1 MKVWQ
6 ELLGQPEAIDQ
17 LRRVV
22 EDKDSGF
29 QHSWLFTG
37 PAGSGRSTLARAFA
51 AALQCEQNGCGECT
65 SCKLIAA
72 DAHPDVRMLATDK
85 VIISIEEVR
94 QLVQFAALGSS
105 LGEYRVVIIEDADR
119 MTERT
124 SNVLLKAL
132 EEPQP
137 KTVWILCAPSA
148 ADMLPTIRSRTRN
161 VVLRL
166 PSTEEVAQLLM
177 QRDGVK
183 EELALASSRQAQ
195 QHVGMARR
203 LALSADARKRR
214 MDTLREIIGIKNLS
228 GAMATAERLLGFAKK
243 DAESSS
249 EEKNQQ
255 ERSKL
260 LAAYGIDDDKIPANL
275 RSEFRQLEENQKR
288 RNTRALRD
296 GIDRIFT
303 DMESLFRDILS
314 LQLGTNSPLINQEL
328 AEEIQLRADSTS
340 AENSI
345 GVLEAIS
352 TARSRIEAN
361 VRDLVVLESL
371 CTKLIVRSSV
381 AA

>member
-6 ELLGQPEAIDQ
+6 ELLGQPEAIEQ

-22 EDKDSGF
+22 EDKEAGF

-51 AALQCEQNGCGECT
+51 AALQCKEIGCGACA

-72 DAHPDVRMLATDK
+72 DAHPDVRMLVTDK

-94 QLVQFAALGSS
+94 QLVQFAALGST
-105 LGEYRVVIIEDADR
+105 LGEFRIVIIEDADR

-183 EELALASSRQAQ
+183 EDLALACSRQAQ

-203 LALSADARKRR
+203 LAMSADARKRR
-214 MDTLREIIGIKNLS
+214 METLREIVGIKNLS
-228 GAMATAERLLGFAKK
+228 GAMATAERLLALAKK

-249 EEKNQQ
+249 EEKNLQ

-260 LAAYGIDDDKIPANL
+260 LAAYGIEDEKIPANL

-288 RNTRALRD
+288 RNTRSLRD

-314 LQLGTNSPLINQEL
+314 IQLGANTPLINEEL
-328 AEEIQLRADSTS
+328 SEEIGHRAAATS
-340 AENSI
+340 ADDSI
-345 GVLEAIS
+345 RVLEAIS
-352 TARSRIEAN
+352 VSRSRLESN

-371 CTKLIVRSSV
+371 CTKLIVRSFV

>member
-6 ELLGQPEAIDQ
+6 ELLGQPEAIEQ

-22 EDKDSGF
+22 ADKNSGF

-51 AALQCEQNGCGECT
+51 AALQCDQDGCGECS
-65 SCKLIAA
+65 SCRLIAA
-72 DAHPDVRMLATDK
+72 DAHPDVRMLVTDK

-105 LGEYRVVIIEDADR
+105 VGKYRIVIIEDADR
-119 MTERT
+119 MSERT

-132 EEPQP
+132 EEPQER
-137 KTVWILCAPSA
+137 TVWILCAPSA

-166 PSTEEVAQLLM
+166 PSTEEVAQLLV

-183 EELALASSRQAQ
+183 EELALASARQAQ

-203 LALSADARKRR
+203 LALSPDARARR
-214 MDTLREIIGIKNLS
+214 MDTLRELVSIKNLS
-228 GAMATAERLLGFAKK
+228 GAMATAERLLAIAKK

-249 EEKNQQ
+249 DEKNEQ

-260 LAAYGIDDDKIPANL
+260 LSAYGIEEGKIPPNL
-275 RSEFRQLEENQKR
+275 RSEFKQLEENQKR
-288 RNTRALRD
+288 RNTRAMRD
-296 GIDRIFT
+296 GIDRILT

-314 LQLGTNSPLINQEL
+314 LQLGAEAPLINEEL
-328 AEEIQLRADSTS
+328 RSEIEQRAQATP

-345 GVLEAIS
+345 NVLEAITLS
-352 TARSRIEAN
+352 RSRLESN

-371 CTKLIVRSSV
+371 CTKLIVRGSV

>member
-22 EDKDSGF
+22 EDKSSGF

-51 AALQCEQNGCGECT
+51 AALQCEKNGCGECT

-94 QLVQFAALGSS
+94 QMVQFAALSSS
-105 LGEYRVVIIEDADR
+105 LGEYRIVIIEDSDR

-166 PSTEEVAQLLM
+166 PSTEEVSQLLM

-260 LAAYGIDDDKIPANL
+260 LAAYGIEDEKIPANL

-328 AEEIQLRADSTS
+328 AEEIQLRANSTS

-352 TARSRIEAN
+352 TARSRIDAN

>member
-22 EDKDSGF
+22 EDKNSGF

-51 AALQCEQNGCGECT
+51 AALQCEKNGCGDCT

-105 LGEYRVVIIEDADR
+105 LGEYRIVIIEDADR

-249 EEKNQQ
+249 EEKNLQ
-255 ERSKL
+255 ERTKL
-260 LAAYGIDDDKIPANL
+260 LEAYGIEDEKIPANL

-328 AEEIQLRADSTS
+328 AEEIQLRANSTS
-340 AENSI
+340 AENSV

-352 TARSRIEAN
+352 TARSRIDAN

>member
-22 EDKDSGF
+22 EDKNSGF

-51 AALQCEQNGCGECT
+51 AALQCEKNGCGDCT

-105 LGEYRVVIIEDADR
+105 LGEYRIVIIEDADR

-249 EEKNQQ
+249 EEKNLQ
-255 ERSKL
+255 ERTKL
-260 LAAYGIDDDKIPANL
+260 LEAYGIEDEKIPANL

-314 LQLGTNSPLINQEL
+314 LQLRTNSPLINQEL
-328 AEEIQLRADSTS
+328 AEEIQLRANSTS

-352 TARSRIEAN
+352 TARSRIDAN

>member
-1 MKVWQ
+1 VKVWQ

-17 LRRVV
+17 LSRVV

-51 AALQCEQNGCGECT
+51 AALQCEENGCGVCT

-72 DAHPDVRMLATDK
+72 DAHPDVRMLVTDK

-94 QLVQFAALGSS
+94 QLVQFAALGST
-105 LGEYRVVIIEDADR
+105 LGEYRIVIIEDADR
-119 MTERT
+119 LTERT

-166 PSTEEVAQLLM
+166 PSIEEVAQLLI

-183 EELALASSRQAQ
+183 EELALSSARQAQ

-203 LALSADARKRR
+203 LAMSADARKRR
-214 MDTLREIIGIKNLS
+214 MDTLRELVGIKNLS

-255 ERSKL
+255 ERTKL
-260 LAAYGIDDDKIPANL
+260 LAAYGIEDEKIPPNL

-314 LQLGTNSPLINQEL
+314 LQLGANSPLINQEL
-328 AEEIQLRADSTS
+328 AEEIELRASATS

-345 GVLEAIS
+345 RVLEAIS
-352 TARSRIEAN
+352 TARSRLEAN

>member
-161 VVLRL
+161 VVLKL

-328 AEEIQLRADSTS
+328 VEEIQLRADSTS

>member
-6 ELLGQPEAIDQ
+6 ELLGQPEAIEQ

-22 EDKDSGF
+22 ADKNSGF

-51 AALQCEQNGCGECT
+51 AALQCDQDGCGECS
-65 SCKLIAA
+65 SCRLIAA
-72 DAHPDVRMLATDK
+72 DAHPDVRMLVTDK

-105 LGEYRVVIIEDADR
+105 VGKYRIVIIEDADR
-119 MTERT
+119 MSERT

-132 EEPQP
+132 EEPQER
-137 KTVWILCAPSA
+137 TVWILCAPSA

-166 PSTEEVAQLLM
+166 PSTEEVAQLLV

-183 EELALASSRQAQ
+183 EELALASARQAQ

-203 LALSADARKRR
+203 LALSPDARARR
-214 MDTLREIIGIKNLS
+214 MDTLRELVSIKNLS
-228 GAMATAERLLGFAKK
+228 GAMATAERLLAIAKK

-249 EEKNQQ
+249 DEKNEQ

-260 LAAYGIDDDKIPANL
+260 LSAYGIEEGKIPPNL
-275 RSEFRQLEENQKR
+275 RSEFKQLEENQKR
-288 RNTRALRD
+288 RNTRAMRD
-296 GIDRIFT
+296 GIDRILT

-314 LQLGTNSPLINQEL
+314 LQLGAEAPLINEEL
-328 AEEIQLRADSTS
+328 RSEIEQRARATS

-345 GVLEAIS
+345 NVLEAITLS
-352 TARSRIEAN
+352 RSRLESN

-371 CTKLIVRSSV
+371 CTKLIVRGSV

>member
-22 EDKDSGF
+22 EDKNSGF

-51 AALQCEQNGCGECT
+51 AALQCEKNGCGDCT

-105 LGEYRVVIIEDADR
+105 LGEYRIVIIEDADR

-249 EEKNQQ
+249 EEKNLQ
-255 ERSKL
+255 ERTKL
-260 LAAYGIDDDKIPANL
+260 LEAYGIEDEKIPANL

-314 LQLGTNSPLINQEL
+314 LQLMTNSPLINQEL
-328 AEEIQLRADSTS
+328 SEEIQLRASSTS

-352 TARSRIEAN
+352 TARSRIDAN

>member
-6 ELLGQPEAIDQ
+6 ELLGQPEAIEQ
-17 LRRVV
+17 LSRVV

-51 AALQCEQNGCGECT
+51 AALQCEENGCGVCT

-72 DAHPDVRMLATDK
+72 DAHPDVRMLVTDK

-94 QLVQFAALGSS
+94 QLVHFAALGST
-105 LGEYRVVIIEDADR
+105 LGEYRIVIIEDADR

-166 PSTEEVAQLLM
+166 PSIEEVAQLLI

-183 EELALASSRQAQ
+183 EELALASARQAQ

-203 LALSADARKRR
+203 LAMSADARKRR
-214 MDTLREIIGIKNLS
+214 MDTLRELVGIKNLS

-255 ERSKL
+255 ERTKL
-260 LAAYGIDDDKIPANL
+260 LAAYGIEDEKIPPNL

-314 LQLGTNSPLINQEL
+314 LQLGANSPLINQEL
-328 AEEIQLRADSTS
+328 AEEIELRASATS

-345 GVLEAIS
+345 RVLEAIS
-352 TARSRIEAN
+352 TARSRLEAN

>member
-17 LRRVV
+17 LSRVV

-51 AALQCEQNGCGECT
+51 AALQCEENGCGVCT

-72 DAHPDVRMLATDK
+72 DAHPDVRMLVTDK

-94 QLVQFAALGSS
+94 QLVQFAALGST
-105 LGEYRVVIIEDADR
+105 LGEYRIVIIEDADR

-166 PSTEEVAQLLM
+166 PSIEEVAQLLI

-183 EELALASSRQAQ
+183 EELALSSARQAQ

-203 LALSADARKRR
+203 LAMSADARKRR
-214 MDTLREIIGIKNLS
+214 MDTLRELVGIKNLS

-255 ERSKL
+255 ERTKL
-260 LAAYGIDDDKIPANL
+260 LAAYGIEDEKIPPNL

-314 LQLGTNSPLINQEL
+314 LQLGANSPLINQEL
-328 AEEIQLRADSTS
+328 AEEIELRASATS

-345 GVLEAIS
+345 RVLEAIS
-352 TARSRIEAN
+352 TARSRLEAN

>member
-6 ELLGQPEAIDQ
+6 ELLGQPEAIEQ

-22 EDKDSGF
+22 EDKDAGF

-51 AALQCEQNGCGECT
+51 AALQCEESGCGVCT

-72 DAHPDVRMLATDK
+72 DAHPDVRMLVTDK

-94 QLVQFAALGSS
+94 QLVQFAALGST
-105 LGEYRVVIIEDADR
+105 LGEYRIVIIEDADR

-166 PSTEEVAQLLM
+166 PSIEEVAQLLM

-183 EELALASSRQAQ
+183 EELALSSARQAQ

-203 LALSADARKRR
+203 LAMSADARKRR
-214 MDTLREIIGIKNLS
+214 MDTLRELVGIKNLS
-228 GAMATAERLLGFAKK
+228 GAMATAERLLAFAKK

-255 ERSKL
+255 ERTKL
-260 LAAYGIDDDKIPANL
+260 LAAYGIEDEKIPHNL

-314 LQLGTNSPLINQEL
+314 LQLGANSPLINQEL
-328 AEEIQLRADSTS
+328 SDEIELRASATS

-345 GVLEAIS
+345 RVLEAIS
-352 TARSRIEAN
+352 TARSRLEAN

>member
-22 EDKDSGF
+22 EDKNSGF

-51 AALQCEQNGCGECT
+51 AALQCEKNGCGDCT

-105 LGEYRVVIIEDADR
+105 LGEYRIVIIEDADR

-203 LALSADARKRR
+203 LALTADARKRR

-249 EEKNQQ
+249 EEKNLQ
-255 ERSKL
+255 ERTKL
-260 LAAYGIDDDKIPANL
+260 LEAYGIEDEKIPANL

-328 AEEIQLRADSTS
+328 AEEIQLRANSTS
-340 AENSI
+340 TENSI

-352 TARSRIEAN
+352 TARSRIDAN

>member
-1 MKVWQ
+1 
-6 ELLGQPEAIDQ
+6 
-17 LRRVV
+17 
-22 EDKDSGF
+22 
-29 QHSWLFTG
+29 
-37 PAGSGRSTLARAFA
+37 
-51 AALQCEQNGCGECT
+51 
-65 SCKLIAA
+65 
-72 DAHPDVRMLATDK
+72 
-85 VIISIEEVR
+85 
-94 QLVQFAALGSS
+94 
-105 LGEYRVVIIEDADR
+105 
-119 MTERT
+119 
-124 SNVLLKAL
+124 
-132 EEPQP
+132 
-137 KTVWILCAPSA
+137 
-148 ADMLPTIRSRTRN
+148 
-161 VVLRL
+161 
-166 PSTEEVAQLLM
+166 M

-249 EEKNQQ
+249 EEKNLQ
-255 ERSKL
+255 ERTKL
-260 LAAYGIDDDKIPANL
+260 LEAYGIEDEKIPANL

-328 AEEIQLRADSTS
+328 AEEIQLRASSTS

-352 TARSRIEAN
+352 TARSRIDAN

>member
-6 ELLGQPEAIDQ
+6 ELLGQPEAIEQ
-17 LRRVV
+17 LNRVV

-51 AALQCEQNGCGECT
+51 AALQCEENGCGVCT

-72 DAHPDVRMLATDK
+72 DAHPDVRMLVTDK

-94 QLVQFAALGSS
+94 QLVQFAALGST
-105 LGEYRVVIIEDADR
+105 LGEYRIVVIEDADR

-166 PSTEEVAQLLM
+166 PSIEEVAQLLI

-183 EELALASSRQAQ
+183 EEMALASARQAQ

-203 LALSADARKRR
+203 LAMSADARKRR
-214 MDTLREIIGIKNLS
+214 MDTLRELVGIKNLS
-228 GAMATAERLLGFAKK
+228 GAMATAERLLAFAKK

-255 ERSKL
+255 ERTKL
-260 LAAYGIDDDKIPANL
+260 LAAYGIEDEKIPPNL

-314 LQLGTNSPLINQEL
+314 LQLGANSTLINQEL
-328 AEEIQLRADSTS
+328 AEEIELRASATS

-345 GVLEAIS
+345 RVLEAIS
-352 TARSRIEAN
+352 TARSRLEAN

>member
-51 AALQCEQNGCGECT
+51 AALQCEKNGCGDCT

-105 LGEYRVVIIEDADR
+105 LGEYRIVIIEDADR

-249 EEKNQQ
+249 EEKNLQ
-255 ERSKL
+255 ERNKL
-260 LAAYGIDDDKIPANL
+260 LEAYGIEDEKIPANL

-328 AEEIQLRADSTS
+328 AEEIQLRANSTS

-352 TARSRIEAN
+352 TARSRIDAN

>member
-6 ELLGQPEAIDQ
+6 ELLGQPEAIEQ
-17 LRRVV
+17 LSRVV
-22 EDKDSGF
+22 EDKNSGF

-51 AALQCEQNGCGECT
+51 AALQCEENGCGVCT

-72 DAHPDVRMLATDK
+72 DAHPDVRMLVTDK

-94 QLVQFAALGSS
+94 QLVQFAALGST
-105 LGEYRVVIIEDADR
+105 LGEYRIVIIEDADR

-166 PSTEEVAQLLM
+166 PSIEEVAQLLI

-183 EELALASSRQAQ
+183 EELALSSARQAQ

-203 LALSADARKRR
+203 LAMSADARKRR
-214 MDTLREIIGIKNLS
+214 MDTLRELVGIKNLS
-228 GAMATAERLLGFAKK
+228 GAMATAERLLAFAKK

-255 ERSKL
+255 ERTKL
-260 LAAYGIDDDKIPANL
+260 LAAYGIEDEKIPPNL

-314 LQLGTNSPLINQEL
+314 LQLGANSPLINQEL
-328 AEEIQLRADSTS
+328 AEEIEHRASATS

-345 GVLEAIS
+345 RVLEAIS
-352 TARSRIEAN
+352 TARSRLEAN

>member
-6 ELLGQPEAIDQ
+6 ELLGQPEAIEQ

-22 EDKDSGF
+22 ADKNSGF

-51 AALQCEQNGCGECT
+51 AALQCDQDGCGECS
-65 SCKLIAA
+65 SCRLIAA
-72 DAHPDVRMLATDK
+72 DAHPDVRMLVTDK

-105 LGEYRVVIIEDADR
+105 VGKYRVVIIEDADR
-119 MTERT
+119 MSERT

-132 EEPQP
+132 EEPQER
-137 KTVWILCAPSA
+137 TVWILCAPSA

-166 PSTEEVAQLLM
+166 PSTEEVAQLLV

-183 EELALASSRQAQ
+183 EELALASARQAQ

-203 LALSADARKRR
+203 LALSPDARTRR
-214 MDTLREIIGIKNLS
+214 MDTLRELVSIKNLS
-228 GAMATAERLLGFAKK
+228 GAMATAERLLAIAKK

-249 EEKNQQ
+249 DEKNEQ
-255 ERSKL
+255 ERAKL
-260 LAAYGIDDDKIPANL
+260 LKAYGIEEGKIPPNL
-275 RSEFRQLEENQKR
+275 RSEFKQLEENQKR
-288 RNTRALRD
+288 RNTRAMRD
-296 GIDRIFT
+296 GIDRILT

-314 LQLGTNSPLINQEL
+314 LQLGAEAPLINEEL
-328 AEEIQLRADSTS
+328 RSEIEQRAQATS

-345 GVLEAIS
+345 NVLEAITLS
-352 TARSRIEAN
+352 RSRLESN

-371 CTKLIVRSSV
+371 CTKLIVRGSV

>member
-22 EDKDSGF
+22 EDKNSGF

-51 AALQCEQNGCGECT
+51 AALQCEKNGCGDCT

-105 LGEYRVVIIEDADR
+105 LGEYRIVIIEDADR

-249 EEKNQQ
+249 EEKNLQ
-255 ERSKL
+255 ERTKL
-260 LAAYGIDDDKIPANL
+260 LEAYGIEDEKIPANL

-303 DMESLFRDILS
+303 DLESLFRDILS

-328 AEEIQLRADSTS
+328 AEEIQLRANSTS

-352 TARSRIEAN
+352 TARSRIDAN